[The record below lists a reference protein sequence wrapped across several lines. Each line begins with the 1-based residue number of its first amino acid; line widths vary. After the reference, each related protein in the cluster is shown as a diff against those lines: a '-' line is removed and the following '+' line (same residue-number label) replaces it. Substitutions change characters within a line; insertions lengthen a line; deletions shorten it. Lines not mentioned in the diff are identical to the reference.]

1 MKGGKATEKQM
12 QSSKMELKLSTEDFQ
27 IFITKKGHGL
37 IIYYS
42 IINYP
47 QTFIT
52 SQMPWVRDSRAKLF

>member
-1 MKGGKATEKQM
+1 
-12 QSSKMELKLSTEDFQ
+12 MELKLSTEDFQ